1 MRLSEVPT
9 GQEVVIVK
17 VLGYGAF
24 CKRIIEM
31 GFVRGKKV
39 KVLLNAPLKD
49 PVKYEIMGYEVSLR
63 RSEAEFI
70 EVMTLE
76 EARNQLPAEAGEVVV
91 DEEMQ
96 MQKAADRSS
105 KVINIALVGNP
116 NCGKTSLF
124 NIASGAHEHVGNYSG
139 VTVDAKQGHFE
150 YKGYRFNIFDLPGTY
165 SLSAYTPEEL
175 YVRRHLIEK
184 QPDVVVNVVVAS
196 NLERNLF
203 LTTELIDMDLRMVV
217 ALNMYDELESSGDRF
232 DYETLGK
239 MIGVPIV
246 PTISR
251 TGWGIHNLFD
261 TIIRVYEREDPV
273 VRHIHINHGQ
283 IIESGITVVKD
294 AIKKEAQSVYS
305 LSPRYLAIKLLERDK
320 EIEQLLSKEPQY
332 AKWIELRDKE
342 DKRIEDTLGE
352 NIEAAVAN
360 EKYGFISGALHET
373 LVPGKR
379 NEFKTTRL
387 IDSLV
392 THKIYGFP
400 IFLFLMWI
408 MFEATFVL
416 GAYPMEWIESGV
428 NALGQPYRTVYGSWS
443 AERPA
448 HRWGYW
454 WCG

>member
-49 PVKYEIMGYEVSLR
+49 PVKYEIMDYEVSLR
-63 RSEAEFI
+63 RSEAELI

-196 NLERNLF
+196 NLER
-203 LTTELIDMDLRMVV
+203 
-217 ALNMYDELESSGDRF
+217 
-232 DYETLGK
+232 
-239 MIGVPIV
+239 
-246 PTISR
+246 
-251 TGWGIHNLFD
+251 
-261 TIIRVYEREDPV
+261 
-273 VRHIHINHGQ
+273 
-283 IIESGITVVKD
+283 
-294 AIKKEAQSVYS
+294 
-305 LSPRYLAIKLLERDK
+305 
-320 EIEQLLSKEPQY
+320 
-332 AKWIELRDKE
+332 
-342 DKRIEDTLGE
+342 
-352 NIEAAVAN
+352 
-360 EKYGFISGALHET
+360 
-373 LVPGKR
+373 
-379 NEFKTTRL
+379 
-387 IDSLV
+387 
-392 THKIYGFP
+392 
-400 IFLFLMWI
+400 
-408 MFEATFVL
+408 TF
-416 GAYPMEWIESGV
+416 S
-428 NALGQPYRTVYGSWS
+428 
-443 AERPA
+443 
-448 HRWGYW
+448 
-454 WCG
+454 